1 MSTTS
6 KICFLALTMLSL
18 AGCGGGTDS
27 GVSGQS
33 GNGSGQGGTQVIVSP
48 KLTLTAV
55 QFASSCRA
63 QELPLAGLTVQ
74 LHRGDCKILKTLT
87 TDSRGQLD
95 VEWPAEA
102 KHVSLIQR
110 RMDGSIFVE
119 SSVDLQHTDLG
130 RLKFYDN
137 GLAVTCQCKDVAIDW
152 KDLKTAMPEYSL
164 TLSSA
169 LNSSSD
175 VYTDN
180 GKLKVC
186 QNSEQKY
193 GNLQAILS
201 PVNTGPSYVAEF
213 ELGAIAA
220 QGTLKLNMSAFKNV
234 GRVITAVSNQPAKVS
249 FRSYVQT
256 ADGVTARQ
264 DAIATDRNMVRV
276 FDLPGGKPVVRAS
289 SSNYSDG
296 VDYWAMTES
305 PVASDAS
312 VVTLN
317 MPNNAVLL
325 AREVKQLV
333 ASLKDGSAVH
343 YDFSSLKAY
352 NSIMLSLYNTQIDWT
367 YLAPLQG
374 KITDLEMPADVQKL
388 LANPNGNIRSASLVL
403 MGSNSS
409 WSYQTYQ
416 QKKAQWSRDHKS
428 KLSDD
433 YLHYNQEE
441 VMILTN

>member
-1 MSTTS
+1 MSTAS
-6 KICFLALTMLSL
+6 KICLLALVLSL
-18 AGCGGGTDS
+18 LGCGGGAGSSAT
-27 GVSGQS
+27 GQNA
-33 GNGSGQGGTQVIVSP
+33 NGTGQGGTQVIVSP
-48 KLTLTAV
+48 RLTLAAV
-55 QFASSCRA
+55 QYSSSCRA
-63 QELPLAGLTVQ
+63 QELPLSGLTVQ
-74 LHRGDCKILKTLT
+74 IHRGDGKIVKTLA

-102 KHVSLIQR
+102 KHVSMIQR

-130 RLKFYDN
+130 RRQFYDN
-137 GLAVTCQCKDVAIDW
+137 GLAVTCQCKDVGIDW

-164 TLSSA
+164 TLGSA
-169 LNSSSD
+169 LNNSNN

-186 QNSEQKY
+186 KNSAQSY
-193 GNLQAILS
+193 GKLQAILS
-201 PVNTGPSYVAEF
+201 PVNSGPSYLAEF
-213 ELGAIAA
+213 DIAEIVA
-220 QGTLKLNMSAFKNV
+220 QGELKLNMSAFKNA
-234 GRVITAVSNQPAKVS
+234 GKVIAAVSNQSTNVS

-256 ADGVTARQ
+256 ADGTTAKQ
-264 DAIATDRNMVRV
+264 DAVATDKNLVRV
-276 FDLPGGKPVVRAS
+276 FDLAGGKPVVRAS

-296 VDYWAMTES
+296 VDYWAMIES
-305 PVASDAS
+305 PVPSDAS
-312 VVTLN
+312 VVALN

-325 AREVKQLV
+325 TRELKQLAV
-333 ASLKDGSAVH
+333 SLKDGSAVH

-352 NSIMLSLYNTQIDWT
+352 NSIMLSLLDAQFDWV

-374 KITDLEMPADVQKL
+374 KITDLEMPADVQKM
-388 LANPNGNIRSASLVL
+388 LANPNRNLRQASLVL

-416 QKKAQWSRDHKS
+416 QKRAQWSRDHKL

-433 YLHYNQEE
+433 YLHFNQEE